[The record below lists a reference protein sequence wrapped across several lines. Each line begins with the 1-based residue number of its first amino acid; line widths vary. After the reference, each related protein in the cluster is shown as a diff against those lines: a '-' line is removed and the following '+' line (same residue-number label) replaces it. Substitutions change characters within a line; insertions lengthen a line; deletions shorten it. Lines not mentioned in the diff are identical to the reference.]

1 MLNMGYEEQ
10 TTRGTVSF
18 PIEYHHVDKKHP
30 RYQMPLHWHIDFEII
45 RVLSGEFLLTLDTE
59 TVLLTEGDAI
69 LLHGG
74 VLHGGVPKDCVYECL
89 VFDLGY
95 FLRTSP
101 LYQKELDP
109 LQNQQFQKESIVK
122 EDSEEGALLKK
133 LFSAMIAHEKGCE
146 WQITGLLF
154 ELFAFLQR
162 NERHEELLPTATRD
176 MRRIQQIKRVLSLIR
191 KEYASPLTLEEL
203 AEASGMSPKY
213 FCRFFSSM
221 TGKTPI
227 DYLNYYRV
235 ECAADHLLYSEE
247 SVTDIALS
255 CGFNDLSYF
264 VKTFKRYKGMTPK
277 QFRKGQTHEAE

>member
-1 MLNMGYEEQ
+1 MLYTGYEEQ
-10 TTRGTVSF
+10 ATRGTVTF
-18 PIEYHHVDKKHP
+18 PIEYHHVDAKHP
-30 RYQMPLHWHIDFEII
+30 RYQMPLHWHIDFEVI
-45 RVLSGEFLLTLDTE
+45 RVLSGEFSLTLDTQ
-59 TVLLTEGDAI
+59 TMLLKAGDAI

-74 VLHGGVPKDCVYECL
+74 VLHGGIPKNCVYECL

-95 FLRTSP
+95 FLNTSP
-101 LYQKELDP
+101 LYQKELDA
-109 LQNQQFQKESIVK
+109 LQSQPFQREAIVT

-133 LFSAMIAHEKGCE
+133 LFCAMQDKEKGYE

-154 ELFAFLQR
+154 ELFAFLLRKQT
-162 NERHEELLPTATRD
+162 HEELLPTARRD
-176 MRRIQQIKRVLSLIR
+176 IRRIQQLKRVLSLIR

-213 FCRFFSSM
+213 FCRFFNSM

-264 VKTFKRYKGMTPK
+264 VKTFKRYKGLTPK
-277 QFRKGQTHEAE
+277 QFRKGQTNETR